1 MLARTPNHPLESR
14 LSLRGWVL
22 PKEKLAYQGREW
34 VKTNFRNS
42 CGLLLLAASLSSATP
57 AQAADE
63 LLYTLD
69 SATQLPGVGSDWDYM
84 KMERDGP
91 RLFIARRRDGLTVFD
106 VDSRKIV
113 ANIENSGGANGP
125 LLLPQFNR
133 GYVVTTEGD
142 LLSFDLKTL
151 AVIERTKLAD
161 DGGLN
166 TISFDPS
173 TNRLIAV
180 VGQRPSQ
187 STWFTLDP
195 TTGKLLGKKS
205 FPFTKMDEPAAD
217 GKGHL
222 FAPARYDNILM
233 KLDARTLEELARW
246 PIACDQVVA
255 VEYQA
260 HTDRLLIGCR
270 GERPVFIA
278 LDAATGKQLASIPI
292 GKGIDGMAVD
302 EKRGRILTS
311 NGGDSSLTVIKQD
324 GPDSYRLLGNVQ
336 TRPQARIMQIDERT
350 GNIHLITSD
359 ATTAAPGPDGKV
371 KPSAF
376 HPNSFVVLTY
386 RPM

>member
-1 MLARTPNHPLESR
+1 MLKTIAIGCGLMLAV
-14 LSLRGWVL
+14 G
-22 PKEKLAYQGREW
+22 A
-34 VKTNFRNS
+34 
-42 CGLLLLAASLSSATP
+42 SATT
-57 AQAADE
+57 QVGAADD

-69 SATQLPGVGSDWDYM
+69 SATVLPGIGSDWDYM
-84 KMERDGP
+84 KMERDGS
-91 RLFIARRRDGLTVFD
+91 RLFIARRKDGLTVFD
-106 VDSRKIV
+106 VDSRKVI
-113 ANIENSGGANGP
+113 ANIANSAGANGP

-133 GYVVTTEGD
+133 GYVVTTDGD
-142 LLSFDLKTL
+142 LLSFDLRTL
-151 AVIERTKLAD
+151 AVIDRVKLSG

-173 TNRLIAV
+173 TKRLQAV

-195 TTGKLLGKKS
+195 ATGKLLGKKV

-222 FAPARYDNILM
+222 FAPARYDNILL
-233 KLDARTLEELARW
+233 KLDSDTLVEQARW
-246 PIACDQVVA
+246 SIGCDQVVA

-278 LDAATGKQLASIPI
+278 LDATTGKQVASIPI

-311 NGGDSSLTVIKQD
+311 NGGDASLTVIKQD

-350 GNIHLITSD
+350 GNLHLITSD
-359 ATTAAPGPDGKV
+359 ATTLAPAADGTAT
-371 KPSAF
+371 PPYF

-386 RPM
+386 KPK

>member
-1 MLARTPNHPLESR
+1 MTKRI
-14 LSLRGWVL
+14 
-22 PKEKLAYQGREW
+22 
-34 VKTNFRNS
+34 KT
-42 CGLLLLAASLSSATP
+42 GALLLLLAASASPSAP
-57 AQAADE
+57 SRAADD

-69 SATQLPGVGSDWDYM
+69 SATVLPGVGSDWDYM

-106 VDSRKIV
+106 VDSRKVV
-113 ANIENSGGANGP
+113 ATIANSVGANGP
-125 LLLPQFNR
+125 LLLPQYNR

-151 AVIERTKLAD
+151 AVIERVKLAD

-173 TNRLIAV
+173 TKRLQAV
-180 VGQRPSQ
+180 VGQRPNR

-195 TTGKLLGKKS
+195 ATGKLLGKKI
-205 FPFTKMDEPAAD
+205 FLFTKMDEPAAD
-217 GKGHL
+217 GKGNL
-222 FAPARYDNILM
+222 FAPARYDNLLL
-233 KLDARTLEELARW
+233 KLDSRTLEETARW
-246 PIACDQVVA
+246 PIACTQVVA

-270 GERPVFIA
+270 GDKPVFIA
-278 LDAATGKQLASIPI
+278 LDASTGRQIASIPI

-311 NGGDSSLTVIKQD
+311 NGADSTLTVIKQD

-350 GNIHLITSD
+350 GNLHLITSD
-359 ATTAAPGPDGKV
+359 ATTPAPAADGTTS
-371 KPSAF
+371 PPRF

-386 RPM
+386 KPM